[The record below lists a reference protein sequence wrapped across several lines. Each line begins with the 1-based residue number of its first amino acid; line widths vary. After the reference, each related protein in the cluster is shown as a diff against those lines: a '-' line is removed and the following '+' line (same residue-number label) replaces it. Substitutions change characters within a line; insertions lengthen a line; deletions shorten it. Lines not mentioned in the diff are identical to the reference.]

1 MWFSC
6 FSHMCIK
13 LVYVI
18 KIVSFALPTQCEP
31 AKFKKGIQWMNK
43 LLYKTVLD
51 ADRIKTIANKLVND
65 VARLKRNGS
74 KIVSALM
81 KGTRYVK
88 GVFQR

>member
-1 MWFSC
+1 MS
-6 FSHMCIK
+6 
-13 LVYVI
+13 
-18 KIVSFALPTQCEP
+18 
-31 AKFKKGIQWMNK
+31 K

-81 KGTRYVK
+81 KGIRYVK
-88 GVFQR
+88 GLF